1 MAPRGDEKLCGD
13 SIESNSEVG
22 RKNERE
28 KYKKKI
34 RVKSDKNKNQ
44 IVKL

>member
-1 MAPRGDEKLCGD
+1 MAPRGDEKLYGD

-28 KYKKKI
+28 NDKI
-34 RVKSDKNKNQ
+34 NVKSDKNKNV
-44 IVKL
+44 IL